1 MPNFFSYVYTKITPI
16 EITPTEII
24 PQCEML
30 YTPWFERE
38 DGAVETFWSF
48 QEKVEYSL
56 PYKWKVSVCVYNTLY
71 KGFFVLFD
79 EMRREKTV

>member
-1 MPNFFSYVYTKITPI
+1 MLTIVSKILKVLGHFNS
-16 EITPTEII
+16 E
-24 PQCEML
+24 C
-30 YTPWFERE
+30 FERE